1 MMCCDAAGENFF
13 EFKFSLK
20 FVLSMHLDNFI
31 SMHLDLYVILERSR
45 GSTFRF

>member
-20 FVLSMHLDNFI
+20 FVLSMHLD
-31 SMHLDLYVILERSR
+31 LYLCI
-45 GSTFRF
+45 